1 MRRGRSTTRHTSRR
15 TALVGLA
22 GVLAAGLTLTP
33 LDVVR
38 AAEPAPWSKVASQSM
53 KPHVSDR
60 LLVAYKPGASPGEK
74 AAAEAAAGASSS
86 ATIVKNAPNVVAYK
100 LKKGK
105 TVAAALQA
113 LATDPDVMYAEPD
126 YLITSTNTPN
136 DTEYVANRM
145 WNMYGDLT
153 TPTFANGSQAGEA
166 WVGGYTGSRQVHVV
180 VIDQGTQHAHPD
192 LAANMWVNSG
202 DPADGVDND
211 GNGLIDDTN
220 GWDFVNN
227 DRTVYD
233 TSTEKHGTHVSGT
246 IGAVGGN
253 GAGVVGVNWA
263 VTMVPVRALT
273 TTGGSTTNAIKAIDY
288 AVDLKVRK
296 GLNIAAINASWTG
309 GAFSQLLLDAINRA
323 GDAGIVFVAAAG
335 NSGVNNDSTPTY
347 PASYQC
353 TKGGTRAWDCVIS
366 VAAITSAAA
375 LAGYSNY
382 GATSVDLAAPGSDIR
397 STLPS
402 NTYGVLSGTSMAA
415 PHVSGAIALCA
426 SMNPALT
433 AQQLR
438 TIVVS
443 STYAVPTLVGKT
455 VRGGSLDLGVM
466 RQQCLQGVTP
476 PTTTTTTLPATT
488 TTTTPPATTTTQP
501 ATTTTA
507 APTTTAATTTTA
519 AATTTT
525 LPLTVASGP
534 LRTATVGVAYSATF
548 TGSGG
553 TAPYTYAVA
562 SGTLP
567 AGLSLGSA
575 TGAISG
581 TPTTAATSSFTI
593 RITDSKGVQATQAS
607 SIQVV
612 AAPVVGTA
620 ALPGA
625 LTLTAYSTTLTRTG
639 GLAPY
644 TWSVSVGSLPAG
656 LSLNASTG
664 AITGTPTTVGT
675 SNFTVR
681 VVDSN
686 GAAATSAKS
695 IAVTALTAP
704 AAFNKSA
711 PATNLTG
718 RVRNG
723 LALSWAAATR
733 ATSYEYCVDT
743 TNDNAC
749 SGTWISRGTN
759 RSVTIGS
766 LAANT
771 AYYWQ
776 VRAVNAA
783 GTTLANGGTWWKF
796 TTGA

>member
-1 MRRGRSTTRHTSRR
+1 M
-15 TALVGLA
+15 LA
-22 GVLAAGLTLTP
+22 AGCVVAAGLTLSP
-33 LDVVR
+33 LDTVQ
-38 AAEPAPWSKVASQSM
+38 AAEMAPWARVANQSM
-53 KPHVSDR
+53 KPHITDR

-74 AAAEAAAGASSS
+74 AAARLAAGAESSS
-86 ATIVKNAPNVVAYK
+86 MVVKNAPNVEAYK

-105 TVAAALQA
+105 SVAGALLA
-113 LATDPDVMYAEPD
+113 LASDPDVMFAEPD
-126 YLITSTNTPN
+126 YVIKSANTPN
-136 DTEYVANRM
+136 DAEYVGNRM
-145 WNMYGDLT
+145 WNMYGDLS

-192 LAANMWVNSG
+192 LAANMFVNAG
-202 DPADGVDND
+202 DPVDGKDND

-233 TSTEKHGTHVSGT
+233 TATEKHGTHVAGT

-253 GAGVVGVNWA
+253 SVGVVGVNWA
-263 VTMVPVRALT
+263 VTMVPIRALT
-273 TTGGSTTNAIKAIDY
+273 TAGGTTTNAIKAIDY

-296 GLNIAAINASWTG
+296 GLNVAAINASWTG

-323 GDAGIVFVAAAG
+323 GDAGIVVVAAAG
-335 NSGVNNDSTPTY
+335 NTGGNNDTTPVY

-353 TKGGTRAWDCVIS
+353 TKGGTRPWDCVIS

-382 GATSVDLAAPGSDIR
+382 GANSVDLAAPGSDIR

-402 NTYGVLSGTSMAA
+402 NTYGVLSGTSMAT

-426 SMNPALT
+426 SMNPALS

-443 STYAVPTLVGKT
+443 STFPVATLAGKT
-455 VRGGSLDLGVM
+455 VRGGSLDLGAM
-466 RQQCLQGVTP
+466 RQQCLAGAAP
-476 PTTTTTTLPATT
+476 PTTTTTVPATT
-488 TTTTPPATTTTQP
+488 TTTTAPATTTTTTIP
-501 ATTTTA
+501 ATTTTTTTTP
-507 APTTTAATTTTA
+507 APTTTAGP
-519 AATTTT
+519 TTTT
-525 LPLTVASGP
+525 LPFIVASGP
-534 LRTATVGVAYSATF
+534 LRTATVGAVYAGAVSAI
-548 TGSGG
+548 GG
-553 TAPYTYAVA
+553 VAPYTFALSAGSLPAGLSLNTSSGLVTGTPTTVGTTSFSVRVTAGNGTQAISSTSIQVVAAPVIGTAALPGALTQTLYNSTLSRTGGLAPYTWSVA

-567 AGLSLGSA
+567 AGLSLN
-575 TGAISG
+575 T
-581 TPTTAATSSFTI
+581 
-593 RITDSKGVQATQAS
+593 
-607 SIQVV
+607 
-612 AAPVVGTA
+612 
-620 ALPGA
+620 
-625 LTLTAYSTTLTRTG
+625 
-639 GLAPY
+639 
-644 TWSVSVGSLPAG
+644 
-656 LSLNASTG
+656 STG
-664 AITGTPTTVGT
+664 AITGTPTTAGT
-675 SNFTVR
+675 SNITFR
-681 VVDSN
+681 VTDSN

-695 IAVTALTAP
+695 IVVTLLTAP

-711 PATNLTG
+711 PANNATG
-718 RVRNG
+718 QARNA

-733 ATSYEYCVDT
+733 ATRYEYCVDT

-749 SGTWISRGTN
+749 AGSWISTN
-759 RSVTIGS
+759 TARTATLNG

-783 GTTLANGGTWWKF
+783 GTTIANSGTWWKF

>member
-1 MRRGRSTTRHTSRR
+1 ML
-15 TALVGLA
+15 AVGCMA
-22 GVLAAGLTLTP
+22 AAGLTLSP
-33 LDVVR
+33 LDVVE
-38 AAEPAPWSKVASQSM
+38 AASPAPWTRVANNSM
-53 KPHVSDR
+53 KPHIADR

-74 AAAEAAAGASSS
+74 AAARTAAGAESSS
-86 ATIVKNAPNVVAYK
+86 MLVKNAPNVEAYK

-105 TVAAALQA
+105 SVAAALQA

-126 YLITSTNTPN
+126 YLIASANTPN
-136 DTEYVANRM
+136 DTEYVSNRM

-153 TPTFANGSQAGEA
+153 TPSFANGSQAGEA

-180 VIDQGTQHAHPD
+180 VIDQGTQDTHPD
-192 LAANMWVNSG
+192 LAANMWVNT
-202 DPADGVDND
+202 AETIDGVDND
-211 GNGLIDDTN
+211 GNGLIDDRN

-233 TSTEKHGTHVSGT
+233 TATEKHGTHVSGT
-246 IGAVGGN
+246 IGAVGNN
-253 GAGVVGVNWA
+253 GVGVVGVNWA
-263 VTMVPVRALT
+263 VTMIPIRALT
-273 TTGGSTTNAIKAIDY
+273 TAGGTTTNAIKAIDY
-288 AVDLKVRK
+288 AIDLKVRK

-323 GDAGIVFVAAAG
+323 GDAGIVVVAAAG
-335 NSGVNNDSTPTY
+335 NSGANNDTTPVY

-353 TKGGTRAWDCVIS
+353 TKGGARPWDCVIS

-382 GATSVDLAAPGSDIR
+382 GANSVDLAAPGSDIR
-397 STLPS
+397 STLPG
-402 NTYGVLSGTSMAA
+402 NTYGLLSGTSMAT

-426 SMNPALT
+426 SMNPSLT

-438 TIVVS
+438 SIVVS
-443 STYAVPTLVGKT
+443 STFPVATLAGKT
-455 VRGGSLDLGVM
+455 VRGGSLDLGAM
-466 RQQCLQGVTP
+466 RAQCLPASP
-476 PTTTTTTLPATT
+476 PATTTTTTLPATT
-488 TTTTPPATTTTQP
+488 TTTTQPAPTTTLP

-507 APTTTAATTTTA
+507 APTTTAGPTTTTTA
-519 AATTTT
+519 GSTSTT
-525 LPLTVASGP
+525 LPFIVASGP
-534 LRTATVGVAYSATF
+534 LRTATVGAVYAGAVSAI
-548 TGSGG
+548 GG
-553 TAPYTYAVA
+553 VAPYTFAMSA
-562 SGTLP
+562 GSLP
-567 AGLSLGSA
+567 AGLSLNTSNGLV
-575 TGAISG
+575 TG
-581 TPTTAATSSFTI
+581 TPTTVGTSSFSVRVTAG
-593 RITDSKGVQATQAS
+593 DGVQAISST
-607 SIQVV
+607 SIQVL

-620 ALPGA
+620 ALPGG
-625 LTLTAYSTTLTRTG
+625 LTQTAYSATLTVTG

-644 TWSVSVGSLPAG
+644 TWSVATGTLPAG
-656 LSLNASTG
+656 LTLNTSTG
-664 AITGTPTTVGT
+664 AITGTPTTAGT
-675 SNFTVR
+675 SSITFR
-681 VVDSN
+681 VTDSN

-695 IAVTALTAP
+695 IAITALTAP

-733 ATSYEYCVDT
+733 ATRYEYCVDT

-749 SGTWISRGTN
+749 AGSWISTN
-759 RSVTIGS
+759 TARTATLNS

-783 GTTLANGGTWWKF
+783 GTTNANSGTWWKF

>member
-1 MRRGRSTTRHTSRR
+1 M
-15 TALVGLA
+15 LA
-22 GVLAAGLTLTP
+22 AGCVAAAGLTLSP
-33 LDVVR
+33 LDVVQ
-38 AAEPAPWSKVASQSM
+38 AAETAPWARVANQSM

-74 AAAEAAAGASSS
+74 AAARVAAGAESSS
-86 ATIVKNAPNVVAYK
+86 IIVKNAPNVEAYK

-105 TVAAALQA
+105 SVALALQA

-126 YLITSTNTPN
+126 YVIKSATTPN
-136 DTEYVANRM
+136 DAEYVGNRM

-166 WVGGYTGSRQVHVV
+166 WVGGFTGSRQVHVV

-192 LAANMWVNSG
+192 LAANMWVNS
-202 DPADGVDND
+202 AESVDGKDND

-233 TSTEKHGTHVSGT
+233 TATEKHGTHVAGT

-253 GAGVVGVNWA
+253 SVGVVGVNWA
-263 VTMVPVRALT
+263 VTMVPIRALT
-273 TTGGSTTNAIKAIDY
+273 TAGGTTTNAIKAIDY

-296 GLNIAAINASWTG
+296 GLNVAAINASWTG

-323 GDAGIVFVAAAG
+323 GDAGIVVVAAAG
-335 NSGVNNDSTPTY
+335 NTGGNNDTTPVY

-353 TKGGTRAWDCVIS
+353 TKGGTRPWDCVIS

-382 GATSVDLAAPGSDIR
+382 GANSVDLAAPGSDIR

-402 NTYGVLSGTSMAA
+402 NTYGVLSGTSMAT

-443 STYAVPTLVGKT
+443 STFPVATLSGKT

-466 RQQCLQGVTP
+466 RQQCLQGATP
-476 PTTTTTTLPATT
+476 PTTTTTTTLPATT

-507 APTTTAATTTTA
+507 PTTTAPATTTT

-656 LSLNASTG
+656 LSLNVSTG

-681 VVDSN
+681 VVDGN

-718 RVRNG
+718 RSRTS